1 MSKESQEDYLVDVEL
16 PPQLMEDF
24 EKFVEKE
31 KLDSEKKMKLL
42 EEIKK
47 EYLLRRYEPGEAIGI
62 ISAQSISEPS
72 TQMSLP
78 YEEKI
83 LIKENDIIYPIEIG
97 KFVDNLLNKFF
108 PRIEGNAEILDLPE
122 NLNIYVYSIDND
134 EKLKAKRIKS
144 VIRHKSPKKL
154 LEIKTSSGRKIVAT
168 DYHSFVIRKN
178 NKIIPVSGKEL
189 KVGDRLPIM
198 KFLPENCITE
208 IQLSSTMLS
217 DKINVIGDKIYP
229 INYKFNKNS
238 KFLLN
243 KLPLDFSFGW
253 LVGAYLSEVNCTKYF
268 VSISNTEED
277 GLTINEY
284 DNFRGFS
291 RGRDININS
300 LLLFELLKTI
310 CGTNSRN
317 KKIPYFAFSAE
328 KDFVKGLLQA
338 YFDGNGNV
346 TLDRKGIRVS
356 SESKELIDGIAILLN
371 RFGIFSSKSDD
382 GHWLWIP
389 YNYAECFL
397 NSIGTSIPERQKLLK
412 KLIERYKKK
421 SVAKEYTDMIPGIG
435 DILFSIA
442 KKLKFPTRYVNN
454 FTKRQLIGRE
464 TLKKY
469 IRKFEEIAKKVN
481 IDISNELIELKN
493 AVNSDVVWD
502 KIEKISYVDSNSK
515 YVYDISVDGL
525 ETFVTF
531 DGIITHNTMRA
542 YHFAGSAGVKV
553 TQGLPRLMEIFDA
566 KKEPETPFTTIYLK
580 KEFNNRDDAAKLA
593 ESLVERKVKDVIR
606 SISIN
611 LAENYLEI
619 ELIDKRKSERVIKKL
634 KEHLKGFDVKE
645 MADTIVIKPKKE
657 SKEVDI
663 RKMREKV
670 LDINVE
676 GIKGISSA
684 IVRKEGDEW
693 IISTVGSN
701 FEEIL
706 KLNEVDATRTVTN
719 NIFEIWKVL
728 GIEAARNAIINE
740 AMNTLQE
747 QGLDVDI
754 RHLNLVADMMTF
766 SGTIEPIGR
775 YGVAGAKTSILAR
788 AAFEE
793 TIKHLVRASVRNE
806 KDEFKGIFENVMIGQ
821 VIPSGTGMF
830 ELLARKKEKSEK

>member
-208 IQLSSTMLS
+208 IQLSSMISS
-217 DKINVIGDKIYP
+217 DKTNFIGDKIYP

-253 LVGAYLSEVNCTKYF
+253 LVGAYLSEGNCTKHF

-291 RGRDININS
+291 RWHEIHINS
-300 LLLFELLKTI
+300 MLLSEPLKTI

-382 GHWLWIP
+382 GRWLWIP

-412 KLIERYKKK
+412 KLVERYKKK
-421 SVAKEYTDMIPGIG
+421 SAAKEYTDMIPGIG
-435 DILFSIA
+435 NILFSIA

-634 KEHLKGFDVKE
+634 KEYLKGFDVKE
-645 MADTIVIKPKKE
+645 MANTIVIKPKKE
-657 SKEVDI
+657 SKEIDI

-706 KLNEVDATRTVTN
+706 KLNEVDTTRTVTN

>member
-134 EKLKAKRIKS
+134 EKLKVKRIKS

-208 IQLSSTMLS
+208 IQLGSVISS

-253 LVGAYLSEVNCTKYF
+253 LVGAYLSEGNCTKYF

-493 AVNSDVVWD
+493 AVNSDIVWD

-634 KEHLKGFDVKE
+634 KEYLKGFDVKE

-706 KLNEVDATRTVTN
+706 KLNEVDTTRTVTN

>member
-253 LVGAYLSEVNCTKYF
+253 LVGAYLSEGNCTKHF
-268 VSISNTEED
+268 VSISDTEED

>member
-31 KLDSEKKMKLL
+31 KLDSEEKMKLL
-42 EEIKK
+42 EEIKR
-47 EYLLRRYEPGEAIGI
+47 EYLLRKYEPGEAIGI

-97 KFVDNLLNKFF
+97 KFVDNLLNKFC

-208 IQLSSTMLS
+208 IQLSSMISS
-217 DKINVIGDKIYP
+217 DKTNFIGDKIYP

-253 LVGAYLSEVNCTKYF
+253 LVGAYLSEGNCAKYF

-284 DNFRGFS
+284 DNFGGFS
-291 RGRDININS
+291 RGHDININS

-634 KEHLKGFDVKE
+634 KEYLKGFDVKE
-645 MADTIVIKPKKE
+645 MANTIVIKPKKE
-657 SKEVDI
+657 SKEIDI

-706 KLNEVDATRTVTN
+706 KLNEVDTTRTVTN

>member
-1 MSKESQEDYLVDVEL
+1 MN
-16 PPQLMEDF
+16 M
-24 EKFVEKE
+24 
-31 KLDSEKKMKLL
+31 
-42 EEIKK
+42 
-47 EYLLRRYEPGEAIGI
+47 I
-62 ISAQSISEPS
+62 I
-72 TQMSLP
+72 L
-78 YEEKI
+78 
-83 LIKENDIIYPIEIG
+83 G
-97 KFVDNLLNKFF
+97 
-108 PRIEGNAEILDLPE
+108 
-122 NLNIYVYSIDND
+122 
-134 EKLKAKRIKS
+134 
-144 VIRHKSPKKL
+144 
-154 LEIKTSSGRKIVAT
+154 
-168 DYHSFVIRKN
+168 
-178 NKIIPVSGKEL
+178 
-189 KVGDRLPIM
+189 
-198 KFLPENCITE
+198 
-208 IQLSSTMLS
+208 
-217 DKINVIGDKIYP
+217 
-229 INYKFNKNS
+229 
-238 KFLLN
+238 
-243 KLPLDFSFGW
+243 
-253 LVGAYLSEVNCTKYF
+253 
-268 VSISNTEED
+268 
-277 GLTINEY
+277 
-284 DNFRGFS
+284 GFS
-291 RGRDININS
+291 RGHEIHINS
-300 LLLFELLKTI
+300 LLLSELLKTI

-338 YFDGNGNV
+338 YFDGNSNV
-346 TLDRKGIRVS
+346 NLDRKGIRVS

-382 GHWLWIP
+382 GLWLWIP

-412 KLIERYKKK
+412 KLVERYKKK
-421 SVAKEYTDMIPGIG
+421 SAAKEYTDMIPGIG

-645 MADTIVIKPKKE
+645 MANTIVIKPKKE
-657 SKEVDI
+657 SKEIDI

-706 KLNEVDATRTVTN
+706 KLNEIDATRTVTN
-719 NIFEIWKVL
+719 NIFEIWEVL

>member
-31 KLDSEKKMKLL
+31 KLDSEEKMKLL

-208 IQLSSTMLS
+208 IQLGSMISS

-238 KFLLN
+238 EFLLN

-253 LVGAYLSEVNCTKYF
+253 LVGAYLSEGNCTKYF
-268 VSISNTEED
+268 VNISNTEED

-284 DNFRGFS
+284 DNFGGFS
-291 RGRDININS
+291 RGHEIHINS

-310 CGTNSRN
+310 CGTNSKN

-389 YNYAECFL
+389 YKYAECFL

-412 KLIERYKKK
+412 KLVERYKKK
-421 SVAKEYTDMIPGIG
+421 SAAKEYTDMIPGIG

-619 ELIDKRKSERVIKKL
+619 ELIDKRKSERVVKKL
-634 KEHLKGFDVKE
+634 KEYLKGFDVKE
-645 MADTIVIKPKKE
+645 MANTIVIKPKKE
-657 SKEVDI
+657 SKEIDI

-706 KLNEVDATRTVTN
+706 KLNEVDTTRTVTN

>member
-31 KLDSEKKMKLL
+31 KLDSEEKMKLL

-208 IQLSSTMLS
+208 IQLGSMISS

-238 KFLLN
+238 EFLLN

-253 LVGAYLSEVNCTKYF
+253 LVGAYLSEGNCTKYF

-284 DNFRGFS
+284 DNFGGFS
-291 RGRDININS
+291 RGHEIHINS

-310 CGTNSRN
+310 CGTNSKN

-389 YNYAECFL
+389 YKYAECFL

-412 KLIERYKKK
+412 KLVERYKKK
-421 SVAKEYTDMIPGIG
+421 SLAKEYTDMIPGIG

-481 IDISNELIELKN
+481 IDVSNELIELKN

-619 ELIDKRKSERVIKKL
+619 ELIDKRKSERVVKKL
-634 KEHLKGFDVKE
+634 KEYLKGFDVKE
-645 MADTIVIKPKKE
+645 MANTIVIKPKKE
-657 SKEVDI
+657 SKEIDI

-706 KLNEVDATRTVTN
+706 KLNEVDTTRTVTN